1 MKIRLLIA
9 YFIFLL
15 VTALL
20 PAQKANDYTL
30 TLTKLTHFRDLRKI
44 PDLQEVK
51 KISESVKSLDDMQP
65 DWKTEKFIKLKCL
78 FVAID
83 IAARGLDKKTD
94 SLNRQLELRNQ
105 IASLQNCAQL
115 FVRQHIDEEE
125 KSQVETIVH
134 ETIVDEE
141 LSCSTAECIFRGSS
155 AKEMPFVEAFCEQ
168 FPGEDACDLR

>member
-15 VTALL
+15 FTALL

-51 KISESVKSLDDMQP
+51 MISESVKSLDDMQP

-83 IAARGLDKKTD
+83 IAALDLDKKVH
-94 SLNRQLELRNQ
+94 SLANRSEWLDQ
-105 IASLQNCAQL
+105 IVSIQNYGQW
-115 FVRQHIDEEE
+115 FVRQYMDEEE
-125 KSQVETIVH
+125 KSQVETMIH

-141 LSCSTAECIFRGSS
+141 LSRSTAECIFRGSS